1 MSLHHDFSQSL
12 TWDTMIRRQSEMS
25 AARRDSVGS
34 RRNSLLSASLLDFPL
49 TPGNKEHA
57 LFYYTDP
64 DPFAPL
70 SFSEPL
76 PLTPTTSRTHTVFD
90 RLLGD
95 RSESSVV
102 SVPTIVSLGSYST
115 AQNQATQHGHS
126 VSVDHATSHMI
137 YNQNPMDHG
146 QMNQVVTPYEA
157 TSSSFAKNKPPGVTL
172 QPLMVSSSSS
182 LTTPKRQVVTKS
194 RAKQKDDDED
204 EDDDDEA
211 SPNRFKPFHEEKW
224 SLRYNELLEFHKIHG
239 HAAVPHTYP
248 ANPQLA
254 RWVKRQRRQYKLR
267 RENRQ
272 STMTTDRLDLL
283 SSVGFVWDS
292 HDVNWREKLFALE
305 NYRKQFGNC
314 NVPSNFRD
322 KKLAT
327 WVKCQRRQYKLYW
340 DGKPSAMGP
349 DRILELEKIG
359 FEWEIRAALP
369 RSPGREDPTNSAG
382 MILSPPQL
390 PADHEDHF
398 KKYYK
403 STTPNSLNHLSA

>member
-12 TWDTMIRRQSEMS
+12 TWDTMIRRQSGMS

-34 RRNSLLSASLLDFPL
+34 RRNSLLSATLLDFPL

-57 LFYYTDP
+57 LFCYTDP

-76 PLTPTTSRTHTVFD
+76 PLTPTVSRTQTVFD

-115 AQNQATQHGHS
+115 SQNQGNQHAPS
-126 VSVDHATSHMI
+126 VSVEHATSHMI

-157 TSSSFAKNKPPGVTL
+157 TSSSFAKTKSAGVTS
-172 QPLMVSSSSS
+172 QPMTVSSSFST
-182 LTTPKRQVVTKS
+182 LKRQVVTKS
-194 RAKQKDDDED
+194 RAKEDDDDDD
-204 EDDDDEA
+204 EDDDDDDDS

-224 SLRYNELLEFHKIHG
+224 SLRYHELLEFHKMHG

-305 NYRKQFGNC
+305 DYRKQFGNC

-369 RSPGREDPTNSAG
+369 RGPGREDPTNSAG

-390 PADHEDHF
+390 PVDHENNY
-398 KKYYK
+398 KEYYK
-403 STTPNSLNHLSA
+403 TNSLNHLSA